1 MVSRNIYKVFLLVKV
16 LLMWYYFKNRFNSR
30 TDNFMSFGIA
40 FSNVLLT
47 LLYILPGYLSCK
59 TKIAKADHLSTLSA
73 ILMYVCSPCMIV
85 SSFMETERT
94 LGNIKQVL
102 LFFVVALVIQVLITL
117 ILYALLHKKY
127 DDVKYRMLTVSFGLG
142 NSGFFGI
149 PIIKAL
155 LPGHPEVACFAC
167 VYIVGMNMIT
177 FTVGAYCLTGD
188 RKRMAFKRAFLNP
201 SFISFIVAL
210 ILFAVNFADFAP
222 EKLLDA
228 ISLLGKMTTPLCM
241 LILGIRLASVS
252 FKKLFTR
259 AYVYI
264 ICVCKLLIFPLFS
277 LLIVYFLPVSDLF
290 KAAMFILGGT
300 PCASVML
307 NIAEMYDGET
317 ELAANC
323 VLLSTLVCI
332 FTIPILAF
340 ISGILFV

>member
-1 MVSRNIYKVFLLVKV
+1 
-16 LLMWYYFKNRFNSR
+16 
-30 TDNFMSFGIA
+30 MSFGIA
-40 FSNVLLT
+40 FGNVLLT
-47 LLYILPGYLSCK
+47 LLYILPGFIACK
-59 TKIAKADHLSTLSA
+59 TKIAKAQHLSTLSA

-85 SSFMETERT
+85 SSFIETERS
-94 LGNIKQVL
+94 LSNIKQVL
-102 LFFVVALVIQVLITL
+102 LFFVISLIIQVLITL
-117 ILYALLHKKY
+117 IMYIIFHKKY

-210 ILFAVNFADFAP
+210 VIFAVDFQSFAP
-222 EKLLDA
+222 DKLLDA
-228 ISLLGKMTTPLCM
+228 ISLMGKMTTPLCM
-241 LILGIRLASVS
+241 IILGIRLASVS
-252 FKKLFTR
+252 FKKLFIR
-259 AYVYI
+259 AYVYV
-264 ICVCKLLIFPLFS
+264 ICACKLLIFPFFS
-277 LLIVYFLPVSDLF
+277 LLIMYFLPVSDLF
-290 KAAMFILGGT
+290 KSAMFILCGT

-307 NIAEMYDGET
+307 NIAEMYHGET

-323 VLLSTLVCI
+323 VLLSTLLCA
-332 FTIPILAF
+332 FTIPLLAAV
-340 ISGILFV
+340 SGALFA

>member
-1 MVSRNIYKVFLLVKV
+1 MG
-16 LLMWYYFKNRFNSR
+16 
-30 TDNFMSFGIA
+30 FGIA

-47 LLYILPGYLSCK
+47 LLYILPGFLACK
-59 TKIAKADHLSTLSA
+59 SKIAKADHLASLSA
-73 ILMYVCSPCMIV
+73 ILMYVCSPGMII

-94 LGNIKQVL
+94 IANTKQVL
-102 LFFVVALVIQVLITL
+102 LFFVVSLLLQVLITA

-188 RKRMAFKRAFLNP
+188 KKRMAFRRAFLNP
-201 SFISFIVAL
+201 SFISFVVAL
-210 ILFAVNFADFAP
+210 ILFAFNFQGVAP
-222 EKLLDA
+222 AKLLDA

-241 LILGIRLASVS
+241 IILGIRLASVS

-259 AYVYI
+259 PFVYVI
-264 ICVCKLLIFPLFS
+264 SACKLLVFPLFC
-277 LLIVYFLPVSDLF
+277 LVVVYFLPLSDLF
-290 KAAMFILGGT
+290 KAAMFILCGT

-307 NIAEMYDGET
+307 NIAEMYHGET

-323 VLLSTLVCI
+323 VLLSTLLCI

-340 ISGILFV
+340 ISGQLFV